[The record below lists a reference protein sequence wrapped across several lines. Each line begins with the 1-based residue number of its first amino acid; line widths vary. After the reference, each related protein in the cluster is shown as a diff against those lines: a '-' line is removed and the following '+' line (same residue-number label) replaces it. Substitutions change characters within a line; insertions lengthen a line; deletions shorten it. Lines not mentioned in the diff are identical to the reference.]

1 MSINLYSH
9 KSDAPSQRKTS
20 SVSKLKAD
28 VSDVTSKA
36 TWLVNAQK
44 GNNKLLFR
52 RNQRPHSGRSSSAII
67 RLSES
72 SAIIRAPSL
81 TKEGNHSG
89 LTTSGHRHVSLQS
102 KKSMKAPMKK
112 IKRSTKKKK
121 RTYPPLP
128 LELPSSQ
135 RKSENFGSKKCAT
148 RG

>member
-1 MSINLYSH
+1 MSINWSSH

-20 SVSKLKAD
+20 SVSKLKTD
-28 VSDVTSKA
+28 VSDATSKA

-44 GNNKLLFR
+44 GNNKLLFH
-52 RNQRPHSGRSSSAII
+52 RNRGPRSGRSSSAII
-67 RLSES
+67 CLSES
-72 SAIIRAPSL
+72 SAIIQAPLL

-89 LTTSGHRHVSLQS
+89 PTTSGHRHASPQS
-102 KKSMKAPMKK
+102 KKLMKAPMKK

-121 RTYPPLP
+121 RTYPSLP

-135 RKSENFGSKKCAT
+135 KKSENFGFKKCTT